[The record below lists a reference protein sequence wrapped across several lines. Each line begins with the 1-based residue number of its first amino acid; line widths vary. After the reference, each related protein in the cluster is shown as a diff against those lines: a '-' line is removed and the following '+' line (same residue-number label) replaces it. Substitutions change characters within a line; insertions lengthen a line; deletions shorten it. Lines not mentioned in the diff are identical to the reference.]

1 MRAGPWMAFL
11 AVALAAAGGRA
22 AADDLGRGGA
32 AEPDRAWTIH
42 VDNDLFAMADRDRD
56 YTAGVAFSMGGDAA
70 LERTPFFF
78 RALDGLDGALAAGP
92 FAPRGRVEGHALE
105 IGLLLFTPQDLAASA
120 PILDDRPYA
129 SLLYASSTTL
139 RHDEERGVAYQSS
152 LTFGLLG
159 LPFAREVH
167 KRVHDAFGSVEPRGY
182 GHQVSAGGEPTFRYT
197 ASRYQLLARGGLGDR
212 PYSVR
217 LGTDASVGYV
227 TEISSEISARWGNTR
242 IAWWESLPGSSEYAG
257 HPPVHAPRNGRG
269 GRTEVLFDAGAKV
282 RLRLYDA
289 FLQGQ
294 FRHSDVAFSSG
305 EVNHLLFESWLGVT
319 VVLKSR
325 LSMSY
330 TIRHQTKELDVGRGA
345 RSFTWA
351 SIGVARQF

>member
-1 MRAGPWMAFL
+1 
-11 AVALAAAGGRA
+11 
-22 AADDLGRGGA
+22 
-32 AEPDRAWTIH
+32 
-42 VDNDLFAMADRDRD
+42 
-56 YTAGVAFSMGGDAA
+56 
-70 LERTPFFF
+70 
-78 RALDGLDGALAAGP
+78 
-92 FAPRGRVEGHALE
+92 
-105 IGLLLFTPQDLAASA
+105 
-120 PILDDRPYA
+120 
-129 SLLYASSTTL
+129 
-139 RHDEERGVAYQSS
+139 
-152 LTFGLLG
+152 
-159 LPFAREVH
+159 VH
-167 KRVHDAFGSVEPRGY
+167 NRVHDALGSVEPRGY

-197 ASRYQLLARGGLGDR
+197 ASRYQLLAHGGLGDR

-217 LGTDASVGYV
+217 FGTDASVGYV